1 MKVGLIG
8 AGLMGGGLARLF
20 VKAGWDVAVFDP
32 DRAALD
38 RLDAQLPGL
47 FVTQSLAQG
56 VAHADLVIESAPE
69 KPALKQSIFADL
81 AAVAGPDTIL
91 ATNSSVIPVGVVTER
106 LSDRDARRAIGLH
119 FWNPPD
125 IIPLVE
131 VIRGPRSGD
140 AALRIALGW
149 MRDIGKDAVPVDK
162 DSVPGNRMQAALWR
176 EAIALVEE
184 GVCTPEDVDIIV
196 KRSFGLRLSAVGPL
210 ENLDLIGLDLAADI
224 HRVVLPTLSR
234 ATEPSRELTERI
246 SRGETGGK
254 AGNGFYRGWTA
265 EKLAALRAR
274 LAAHV
279 QSLLTSSTSDSV

>member
-8 AGLMGGGLARLF
+8 AGLMGSGLARLF
-20 VKAGWDVAVFDP
+20 AKAGWSVAVFDP

-38 RLDAQLPGL
+38 RLAAQLSGL
-47 FVTQSLAQG
+47 FLTQNLAQA
-56 VAHADLVIESAPE
+56 VADADLVIESAPE

-106 LSDRDARRAIGLH
+106 LSEQDARRAIGLH

-125 IIPLVE
+125 IVPLVE

-140 AALRIALGW
+140 AALRTALGW

-162 DSVPGNRMQAALWR
+162 DAVPGNRMQAALWR

-196 KRSFGLRLSAVGPL
+196 KRSFGLRLGEVGPL

-246 SRGETGGK
+246 ARGETGGK
-254 AGNGFYRGWTA
+254 SGSGFYRGWTE

-279 QSLLTSSTSDSV
+279 QTLLGNG